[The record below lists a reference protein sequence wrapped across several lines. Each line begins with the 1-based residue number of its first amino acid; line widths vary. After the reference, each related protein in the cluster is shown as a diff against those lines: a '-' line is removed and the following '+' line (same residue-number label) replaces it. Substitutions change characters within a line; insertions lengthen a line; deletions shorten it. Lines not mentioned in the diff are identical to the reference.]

1 MCFGSRAAARI
12 PNQRSGRFGAPRPT
26 SVSNCFYGQILKLP
40 IDPVC
45 LKVTERPH
53 GFIAPLIALLG
64 NDMIVIV

>member
-1 MCFGSRAAARI
+1 
-12 PNQRSGRFGAPRPT
+12 
-26 SVSNCFYGQILKLP
+26 VSNCFYGQILKLP